1 MVYGAVAKLTAWYRA
16 VAVLSRYDLK
26 INNNHA
32 EDRAELRRLSRRLVT
47 LCIQTLSVRRITDS
61 PYTHGGNG
69 YIKLV
74 KAKEGKRRQKVGY
87 FPSAC
92 LARASL
98 VYHDIRRIYGIR
110 NIIQL
115 TS

>member
-1 MVYGAVAKLTAWYRA
+1 MVYDAVALTARYRA
-16 VAVLSRYDLK
+16 VAVPLSRYDLK

-98 VYHDIRRIYGIR
+98 IYHDIRRIYGIR